1 MANQRILVAG
11 AGGFI
16 GHHLVRRLKRDGH
29 WIRGVDSKKPR
40 YEETPADEFE
50 LLDLRRWDN
59 CLQATRS
66 VDQVYNL
73 AADAGGAGYVDT
85 NRANI
90 ARNNTL
96 ISLHMLEASR
106 VNGVRRFLY
115 PSSVCVYPQ
124 FKLNGTDVTPL
135 KEEDVFPADPEPA
148 YGWEKLYTEQVCS
161 YYHHDYG
168 LETRVVRLT
177 NIYGPL
183 CTYEGGKERAPAA
196 ICRQVALLCDGD
208 EIEVWGDGQ
217 QSQSF
222 LYIDDCVEGL
232 VRLMASDYRHPLN
245 LGANPRV
252 TIDDLVELVSAVAGK
267 RVLRRHN
274 LTKPVA
280 FPSRS
285 SDNRRLCEVLT
296 WKPSVNLEEGLSLTY
311 RWIESE
317 LRRAGRISPAGVS
330 RHQSSSACFKSPDWR
345 D

>member
-11 AGGFI
+11 AAGFI
-16 GHHLVRRLKRDGH
+16 GHHLVRRLKRDGY
-29 WIRGVDSKKPR
+29 WVRGVDSKNPR
-40 YEETPADEFE
+40 YEQTPADEFE

-59 CLQATRS
+59 CLQATRGIN
-66 VDQVYNL
+66 QVYNL
-73 AADAGGAGYVDT
+73 AANAGGAGYMSA
-85 NRANI
+85 NLANI
-90 ARNNTL
+90 ARNNVL

-106 VNGVRRFLY
+106 LNGVRRFLY

-124 FKLNGTDVTPL
+124 PKLNTPNPTPL
-135 KEEDVFPADPEPA
+135 KEEDAFPADPEPS

-168 LETRVVRLT
+168 FETRIVRLT

-196 ICRQVALLCDGD
+196 ICRQVALLNDGD

-245 LGANPRV
+245 LGANRRI
-252 TIDDLVELVSAVAGK
+252 TLDHLVELVSALAGK
-267 RVLRRHN
+267 RLIRRHN
-274 LTKPVA
+274 LTKPGA
-280 FPSRS
+280 SRSRS
-285 SDNRRLCEVLT
+285 SDNMRLWEVLK

-311 RWIESE
+311 RWIENE
-317 LRRAGRISPAGVS
+317 LRQAGRISTACVS
-330 RHQSSSACFKSPDWR
+330 QAAD
-345 D
+345 

>member
-1 MANQRILVAG
+1 VPNRHILVAG
-11 AGGFI
+11 AAGFI
-16 GHHLVRRLKRDGH
+16 GHHLVLRLKRDGY
-29 WIRGVDSKKPR
+29 WVRGVDSKKPR

-59 CLQATRS
+59 CLQATRG

-73 AADAGGAGYVDT
+73 AGDAGGAGYMST

-90 ARNNTL
+90 ARNNML

-106 VNGVRRFLY
+106 VNGVRLFLY

-124 FKLNGTDVTPL
+124 SKLKESDVTVL

-168 LETRVVRLT
+168 FETRVVRLT

-196 ICRQVALLCDGD
+196 ICRQVALLKDGD

-217 QSQSF
+217 QSQAF

-232 VRLMASDYRHPLN
+232 VRMMASDYRHPLN
-245 LGANPRV
+245 LGPNRPV

-267 RVLRRHN
+267 KLITRHN

-280 FPSRS
+280 FRSRS
-285 SDNRRLCEVLT
+285 SDNRRLWDVLK
-296 WKPSVNLEEGLSLTY
+296 WKPSVSLEEGLSLTY
-311 RWIESE
+311 RWIENQ
-317 LRRAGRISPAGVS
+317 LRQAGRISATCVS
-330 RHQSSSACFKSPDWR
+330 EAAD
-345 D
+345 

>member
-1 MANQRILVAG
+1 MANQRILVTG

-16 GHHLVRRLKRDGH
+16 GHHLVVRLKGDGY
-29 WIRGVDSKKPR
+29 WVRGVDSKKPR

-66 VDQVYNL
+66 IDHVYNL
-73 AADAGGAGYVDT
+73 AADAGGAGYVST
-85 NRANI
+85 NLANI
-90 ARNNTL
+90 TRNNTL

-106 VNGVRRFLY
+106 LNGVRRFLY

-124 FKLNGTDVTPL
+124 FKLKAPDAAPL
-135 KEEDVFPADPEPA
+135 KEEDAFPADPEPA

-161 YYHHDYG
+161 YYHRDYG
-168 LETRVVRLT
+168 FETRIVRLT

-196 ICRQVALLCDGD
+196 ICRQVALLNDGD
-208 EIEVWGDGQ
+208 EIEIWGDGQ

-245 LGANPRV
+245 LGTNRRV
-252 TIDDLVELVSAVAGK
+252 TMDGLVELVSVVPGK
-267 RVLRRHN
+267 RLIRRHN

-280 FPSRS
+280 FHSRT
-285 SDNRRLCEVLT
+285 SDSARLREVLK

-311 RWIESE
+311 RWIENE
-317 LRRAGRISPAGVS
+317 LRQAGRISAARVMLVRRPVEVS
-330 RHQSSSACFKSPDWR
+330 PREI
-345 D
+345 